1 MSEVIKGERKKT
13 VGENSLFNVYLSSLY
28 VSVSLMFCHM
38 NRVNVDFTQYLKPI
52 KMFSKDASIRPLSGS
67 YEPASTENWTP

>member
-52 KMFSKDASIRPLSGS
+52 KMFSLKWL
-67 YEPASTENWTP
+67 